1 MSQTNVIK
9 VLKNGSMTADEI
21 AKLLNIPK
29 QHVLNIAKKLRLKGH
44 VSNDGFKYRES
55 GEFWLTKF
63 TLTDESKWEHLEPYQ
78 KIKGEKTMTQ
88 EAVIRALQNGPLT
101 SYQIEDLTGIPRL
114 SIAACCT
121 KMRYKKKL
129 KIEKVKMGRSW
140 VSQYTLE
147 PHMIEAEKVEEPRDL
162 LNPFDIRNAK
172 GIFSKSEYASMNAQ
186 AVRLFGRKPTNEIT
200 NNQFI

>member
-9 VLKNGSMTADEI
+9 VLKNGPMTADEI

-44 VSNDGFKYRES
+44 VSNDGFKYLES

-63 TLTDESKWEHLEPYQ
+63 TLTDESKWQHLEPYQ

-101 SYQIEDLTGIPRL
+101 SYQLEDLTGIPRL

-121 KMRYKKKL
+121 KMSYKKKL
-129 KIEKVKMGRSW
+129 KIGKIKMGRSW

-147 PHMIEAEKVEEPRDL
+147 PHMIEAEKIEEPRDL
-162 LNPFDIRNAK
+162 LNPFDIRNAQ
-172 GIFSKSEYASMNAQ
+172 GIFSKAEYATMNAQ
-186 AVRLFGRKPTNEIT
+186 AVRLLGRQTTNEIT